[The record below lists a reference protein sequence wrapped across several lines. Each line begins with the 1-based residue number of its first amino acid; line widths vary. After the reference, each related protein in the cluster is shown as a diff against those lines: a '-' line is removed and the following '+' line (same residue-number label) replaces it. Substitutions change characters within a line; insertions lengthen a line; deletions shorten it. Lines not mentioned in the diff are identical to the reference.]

1 MPRGIRQ
8 RPKEETMTARATE
21 PTRRQCLATAGAGVL
36 VAAFA
41 RPAFALATIR
51 QGYQTN
57 IWGMPTYYLM
67 RSGLLE
73 KHGIKFEEF
82 PVASGNLT
90 MQQMVARQVDV
101 GTYAGQSMILGSD
114 KGGLV
119 AIAQIEFFGRT
130 TRVMARKDLGITTIE
145 QLRGKKI
152 ANQTGSSIGN
162 VFVDT
167 IAPMHGLKKGDYQEV
182 RMDVNNMVAAM
193 AAKTVDA
200 MVNVEPYNAIAEA
213 DGIATEIMDFSPVD
227 KMPLFMAATPDF
239 VQKNPDELVAYCK
252 AWLEAGRDFKEN
264 PGKVTDVIYGFYTEK
279 GYAMSRESF
288 ARALA
293 RVDVNPGFPEDLKSY
308 MQEQATILLR
318 ERKIS
323 AIPDWSKA
331 LRPDFMAKARAG
343 A

>member
-1 MPRGIRQ
+1 
-8 RPKEETMTARATE
+8 
-21 PTRRQCLATAGAGVL
+21 
-36 VAAFA
+36 
-41 RPAFALATIR
+41 
-51 QGYQTN
+51 
-57 IWGMPTYYLM
+57 
-67 RSGLLE
+67 
-73 KHGIKFEEF
+73 
-82 PVASGNLT
+82 

-119 AIAQIEFFGRT
+119 AIAQIEYVGRT
-130 TRVMARKDLGITTIE
+130 TRLMVRKELGITTVE

-213 DGIATEIMDFSPVD
+213 DGIASEIMDFSSVD

-239 VQKNPDELVAYCK
+239 VQKNPDEIVAYCK
-252 AWLEAGRDFKEN
+252 AWLDAGRDFKEN
-264 PGKVTDVIYGFYTEK
+264 PAKVTDVIYGFYTDK
-279 GYAMSRESF
+279 GYTMSRDSF
-288 ARALA
+288 AKALA
-293 RVDVNPGFPEDLKSY
+293 RVDVNPGFPEDLKAY
-308 MQEQATILLR
+308 MQEQAEILLR

>member
-1 MPRGIRQ
+1 MSVSPI
-8 RPKEETMTARATE
+8 EM
-21 PTRRQCLATAGAGVL
+21 TRRQCLATAGAGVL
-36 VAAFA
+36 AAAVA
-41 RPAFALATIR
+41 RPALALATIR

-73 KHGIKFEEF
+73 KRGIKFEEF
-82 PVASGNLT
+82 PVPSGNLT

-119 AIAQIEFFGRT
+119 AIAQIEYVGRT
-130 TRVMARKDLGITTIE
+130 TRLMVRKDLNITTVE

-213 DGIATEIMDFSPVD
+213 DGIATEIMDFSSVD

-239 VQKNPDELVAYCK
+239 VQKNPDEIVAYCK
-252 AWLEAGRDFKEN
+252 AWLDAGRDFKEN
-264 PGKVTDVIYGFYTEK
+264 PAKVTDVIYGFYTDK
-279 GYAMSRESF
+279 GYTMSRDSF
-288 ARALA
+288 AKALA
-293 RVDVNPGFPEDLKSY
+293 RIDVNPGFPEDLKTY
-308 MQEQATILLR
+308 MQEQAEILLR